1 MDMVSRDDIDL
12 DFPRSLAER
21 TVQRYAKAM
30 SAVDAEMAAGLFA
43 SDAVRI
49 DPIGG
54 DVCRGRKEILAAF
67 RQALPSPPARVSFVA
82 GSLHGRGNRFAF
94 EFKHTVTG
102 VGPEKSLYG
111 IDVFTFDRDGL
122 IEKVEAYW
130 GDDDWREE

>member
-1 MDMVSRDDIDL
+1 MVLKDDIDL

-21 TVQRYAKAM
+21 TVRRYARAM
-30 SAVDAEMAAGLFA
+30 SDVDVETAAGLFVP
-43 SDAVRI
+43 DAVRV

-54 DVCRGRKEILAAF
+54 NVCQGRKEIFAAF
-67 RQALPSPPARVSFVA
+67 RQALSSAPARVSFVP
-82 GSLHGRGNRFAF
+82 GPPHGRGNRFAF
-94 EFKHTVTG
+94 EFRHTVAG

-130 GDDDWREE
+130 GDDDWSEK